1 MARSAVR
8 LANLWSPRRGGLAV
22 ARPLASAAI
31 RIPDKVA
38 ERLAL
43 VFPSAAPSLFI
54 HEGARQA
61 LERRLMAAH
70 PGQVVLSITD
80 NRQSIISHTQRSGV
94 LRVRLHHM
102 FLDAPPK
109 VMEALVRYIT
119 RGDREASV
127 RVGLYIDEN
136 GYRLA
141 RRRPRKVPL
150 HTKGKHHDLLAIFTD
165 LSARYFGGGVSA
177 LITWGK
183 RARRTGAA
191 GRPRKAIRL
200 GSYSGHERVIRIH
213 PALDRAW
220 VPRYFVAFVVYH
232 EMLHHLFPPARQEG
246 GRRVLHPAAFVA
258 REREFRNFERA
269 IEWERRNTGRL
280 LRVS

>member
-1 MARSAVR
+1 
-8 LANLWSPRRGGLAV
+8 V

-31 RIPDKVA
+31 RIPEKVA

-43 VFPSAAPSLFI
+43 VFPAPAPSLYI

-70 PGQVVLSITD
+70 PGHVVLSITD
-80 NRQSIISHTQRSGV
+80 NRQSIISHALHGGV

-150 HTKGKHHDLLAIFTD
+150 HTKGEHHDLLAIFAD
-165 LSARYFGGGVSA
+165 LSERYFGGSMSA
-177 LITWGK
+177 LITWGN
-183 RARRTGAA
+183 RVRRRPGSKKQ
-191 GRPRKAIRL
+191 PRKAIRL
-200 GSYSGHERVIRIH
+200 GSYNAHERVIRIH

-232 EMLHHLFPPARQEG
+232 EMLHHLFPPARHEG

-280 LRVS
+280 LRVG

>member
-1 MARSAVR
+1 MARNAVR
-8 LANLWSPRRGGLAV
+8 LASLWSPRAGVAT

-31 RIPDKVA
+31 RIPERVA

-43 VFPSAAPSLFI
+43 VFPSPSPSLYV

-80 NRQSIISHTQRSGV
+80 NRQSIISHSKRSGV

-141 RRRPRKVPL
+141 RRRPRAVPL
-150 HTKGKHHDLLAIFTD
+150 HTRGRHHDLLAIFGD
-165 LSARYFGGGVSA
+165 LSVRYFGGSVSA
-177 LITWGK
+177 RITWGNK
-183 RARRTGAA
+183 VPRRSKA
-191 GRPRKAIRL
+191 PRRAIRL
-200 GSYSGHERVIRIH
+200 GSYNGHERVIRIH
-213 PALDRAW
+213 PALDRSW
-220 VPRYFVAFVVYH
+220 VPRYFVAFVIYH
-232 EMLHHLFPPARQEG
+232 EMLHHLFPPARNEG
-246 GRRVLHPAAFVA
+246 GRRVLHPPTFVA

-269 IEWERRNTGRL
+269 IHWEARNTARL
-280 LRVS
+280 LRVT